1 MAAFL
6 VIVNAQH
13 AFSQEDMDPVDTIIY
28 CGSLDNNDKK
38 LACFDAAYHHYS
50 QERMAQKADSPRAE
64 SFAHGKVVDG
74 NAAEGKTPNGKI
86 SGGLASSP
94 AKNTKPAQS
103 IEQDG
108 VRSQHAAKAAP
119 SQAMAGNN
127 RRKMIVREITV
138 DDLELPLETTIT
150 AFNMNKRG
158 DFKLQIAEGWIFAR
172 SDGPTPPNT
181 DLTGASVVLEKN
193 FLGNWRMSIPDMK
206 KPLWIKPDE
215 RE

>member
-1 MAAFL
+1 MHFL
-6 VIVNAQH
+6 LSRIRNMLSHKKKWMLLIQSFIAVVLKI
-13 AFSQEDMDPVDTIIY
+13 TK
-28 CGSLDNNDKK
+28 KK

-50 QERMAQKADSPRAE
+50 QERTAKKADA
-64 SFAHGKVVDG
+64 GVM
-74 NAAEGKTPNGKI
+74 
-86 SGGLASSP
+86 SSS

-103 IEQDG
+103 IEQEG

-119 SQAMAGNN
+119 SQAIAKDN

-150 AFNMNKRG
+150 AYNRNKRG

-193 FLGNWRMSIPDMK
+193 FLGNWRMTIPDMK